1 MLHNN
6 PEFPPSTPKWKL
18 GIDIGR
24 VIIGA
29 DTDNPNKSIIGP
41 DFLKT
46 PEIPGAVDTIS
57 FLHKSM
63 KWEEIHLVSKCGP
76 RIQNR
81 SVEWLIHNNFFER
94 TGLKSKNMHFCL
106 ERKDKAGIVRDT
118 GITHFIDDRIDVL
131 DYMIEDIVGGI
142 LLVAKHDSEP
152 KRIRKNKI
160 TIVKD
165 WAQIPR
171 ILESY
176 VDEY

>member
-1 MLHNN
+1 
-6 PEFPPSTPKWKL
+6 
-18 GIDIGR
+18 
-24 VIIGA
+24 
-29 DTDNPNKSIIGP
+29 
-41 DFLKT
+41 
-46 PEIPGAVDTIS
+46 
-57 FLHKSM
+57 
-63 KWEEIHLVSKCGP
+63 
-76 RIQNR
+76 
-81 SVEWLIHNNFFER
+81 
-94 TGLKSKNMHFCL
+94 MHFCL